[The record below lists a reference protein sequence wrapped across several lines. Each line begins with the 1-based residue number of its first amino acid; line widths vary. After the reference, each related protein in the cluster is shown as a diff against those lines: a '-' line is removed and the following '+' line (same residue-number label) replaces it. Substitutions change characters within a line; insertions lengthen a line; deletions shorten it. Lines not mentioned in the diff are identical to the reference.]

1 MHLAK
6 TEKESFYLESVFL
19 SDVELYYSSFPIVDD
34 LIHLVDEECHHIKNV
49 MRHKE
54 GDIIYVTDGKGTI
67 YNSLIEKIEK
77 KEIVCQII
85 SKRPYENSLANIC
98 FCIPRLKS
106 ADRFEFALEK
116 CVELGITNFIVFE
129 SQRTIAKGEKLERW
143 EKILLAAMK
152 QSLRAWLPKI
162 YFVKNV
168 SEIMKMEGNKIIFD
182 QNAELAF
189 ADFITSQF
197 KTMRSALSILIF
209 GPEGG
214 FSKEESKV
222 LSIENKVRLIGN
234 RLRSETAII
243 TAASVLGQTYSVQ

>member
-1 MHLAK
+1 MND
-6 TEKESFYLESVFL
+6 FL

-34 LIHLVDEECHHIKNV
+34 TIHLVDEECHHIKNV

-54 GDIIYVTDGKGTI
+54 GDIIYVTDGKGII
-67 YNSLIEKIEK
+67 YNSLVERIEKN
-77 KEIVCQII
+77 EIACRII

-129 SQRTIAKGEKLERW
+129 SQRTVAKGEKLERW

-168 SEIMKMEGNKIIFD
+168 SEIMKMEGVKYIFD
-182 QNAELAF
+182 QNAEQTFQPDLC
-189 ADFITSQF
+189 TL
-197 KTMRSALSILIF
+197 RSTLSILIF

-214 FSKEESKV
+214 FSEDELK
-222 LSIENKVRLIGN
+222 IENGELIMVRLSGH
-234 RLRSETAII
+234 RLRSETSII
-243 TAASVLGQTYSVQ
+243 TAASLLALQY